1 MRPGGEPACLKKN
14 IVVVQTTLQSFSG
27 NHGTKI
33 CDTKMVQL
41 TMEDALFSSQTGI
54 KLCMF
59 NLKKNTK
66 LTNDKS

>member
-1 MRPGGEPACLKKN
+1 
-14 IVVVQTTLQSFSG
+14 
-27 NHGTKI
+27 
-33 CDTKMVQL
+33 MVQL